1 MMTKALKCQPVLAG
15 FLALALCAV
24 PGLAQQGNPP
34 ASASTEDKDEASPC
48 TDDTLG
54 QKPCEAVVQP
64 APPRLPSP
72 ASPPP
77 SASINWS
84 NGGATGPNSVQ
95 VLSYFQRG
103 TMKLEVRDAFG
114 MVVIPRKALD
124 ATEKARHRQ
133 FCELLQASLDF
144 VAPEDVTPTEV
155 LATYW
160 PTVSN
165 INPASIRMAFA
176 TQDCQSLLLWYDH
189 KLARDIAART
199 GLQDKSGPLLVTW
212 PSQRTVAREERDP
225 LVVDFSRAN
234 AASARRTLAYWFRQ
248 VSQDPALWTD
258 HIREGTFRADLAD
271 AINETAGV
279 MLSVLSGKWEG
290 LTEVNSSP
298 S

>member
-1 MMTKALKCQPVLAG
+1 MHQALKRHSVLAG

-24 PGLAQQGNPP
+24 PGLAQQSNPP
-34 ASASTEDKDEASPC
+34 ASTSTEDKDEGSPC
-48 TDDTLG
+48 KDDALG
-54 QKPCEAVVQP
+54 QKPCDAVVQT
-64 APPRLPSP
+64 APPPPPPP

-77 SASINWS
+77 SASIKWS
-84 NGGATGPNSVQ
+84 NGGAAGPNSAQ

-103 TMKLEVRDAFG
+103 AMKLEARDAFG

-133 FCELLQASLDF
+133 FCELLLASLDF
-144 VAPEDVTPTEV
+144 VAPEDVAPTEV

-160 PTVSN
+160 PTVSS
-165 INPASIRMAFA
+165 IDPASIRMAFA
-176 TQDCQSLLLWYDH
+176 TQDCPSLLLWYDH

-212 PSQRTVAREERDP
+212 PSQRRVAKEERDP

-234 AASARRTLAYWFRQ
+234 AVNARRTLAYWFRQ
-248 VSQDPALWTD
+248 VSQDPTLWTD
-258 HIREGTFRADLAD
+258 HIREGTFRAELAD
-271 AINETAGV
+271 AINETARV

-290 LTEVNSSP
+290 LTEVNSRP